1 MKNKVL
7 IYSDFDSK
15 SGLGHLSRAQTFF
28 DALDHDLFEINLSSE
43 VNPKSFGVKFG
54 FLEKSIWKP
63 LREATTEKY
72 SLVFV
77 DTYDP
82 NIIRQLKNWEID
94 KKILLLDSNFSQALP
109 HWPDLVIDLERTTPR
124 HLETSKKYIHG
135 IALIGSAIQRL
146 KRGNSINC
154 SKRMFPSKVVVNF
167 GGSNRALNYLMKLN
181 SIIETRIDIQFVVFC
196 SNDIYLDLESVISPH
211 ENATV
216 KCIGDDYFAE
226 MINCDLLVT
235 SSGSSFLE
243 AIYMKMPTAVFNL
256 FENASLNFEAFQ
268 MSSNVIYAGRIEDL
282 DRDWFADIS
291 LNYQKNKTGIDKNS
305 FEEQFHFIDIDTLKR
320 SIGPILQKSAAR
332 H

>member
-28 DALDHDLFEINLSSE
+28 DAIDHDLYEVNLSSE
-43 VNPKSFGVKFG
+43 VNPKSSDVKFS
-54 FLEKSIWKP
+54 FLEKTIWKP

-77 DTYDP
+77 DTYDQS
-82 NIIRQLKNWEID
+82 IIRQLKNWDID

-109 HWPDLVIDLERTTPR
+109 LWPDLVIDLERTTPR
-124 HLETSKKYIHG
+124 LLETSKKYIHG

-146 KRGNSINC
+146 KRGDSLNC
-154 SKRMFPSKVVVNF
+154 SGSKFPSKVVVNF
-167 GGSNRALNYLMKLN
+167 GGSNRTLNYLMKLR
-181 SIIETRIDIQFVVFC
+181 SIIETRIDIQFVIFC
-196 SNDIYLDLESVISPH
+196 SSDVYLDLDTFLYPH

-216 KCIGDDYFAE
+216 KCVGDEYFAE
-226 MINCDLLVT
+226 MVNCDLLVT

-243 AIYMKMPTAVFNL
+243 AIYMKIPTAIFDL
-256 FENASLNFEAFQ
+256 FDNASLNFEAFRL
-268 MSSNVIYAGRIEDL
+268 SPTVLYAGQIEDL
-282 DRDWFADIS
+282 DRDWFTELYS
-291 LNYQKNKTGIDKNS
+291 NYQNRHSFKYDKS
-305 FEEQFHFIDIDTLKR
+305 FEDQFHFIDIDTLKK
-320 SIGPILQKSAAR
+320 SISSIIQKSATL